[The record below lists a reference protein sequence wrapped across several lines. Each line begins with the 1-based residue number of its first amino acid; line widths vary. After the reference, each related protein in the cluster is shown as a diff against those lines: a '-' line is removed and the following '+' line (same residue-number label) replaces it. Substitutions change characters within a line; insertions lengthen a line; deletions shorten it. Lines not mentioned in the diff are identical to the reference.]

1 MTQSTDQTFPR
12 DTLITPLI
20 IMVNDSVPVSTFID
34 VGDHDGVIRVNA
46 PQYEYWLSTAEHI
59 YSAVGQIE
67 LPYRKL
73 DSICA
78 EVGVQGY
85 FVSKPMP
92 AEAVRGWSKIWD
104 DTH

>member
-1 MTQSTDQTFPR
+1 MPR
-12 DTLITPLI
+12 IPIGPAWPASKLCWAEPYRITA
-20 IMVNDSVPVSTFID
+20 

-46 PQYEYWLSTAEHI
+46 PQHEYWLSTAEHMN
-59 YSAVGQIE
+59 SAAGQIE

-73 DSICA
+73 DTICA